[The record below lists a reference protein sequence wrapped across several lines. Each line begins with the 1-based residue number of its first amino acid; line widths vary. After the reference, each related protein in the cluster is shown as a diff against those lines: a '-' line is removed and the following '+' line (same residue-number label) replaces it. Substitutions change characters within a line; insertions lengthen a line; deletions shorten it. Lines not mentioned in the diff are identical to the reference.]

1 MRRPCP
7 VCRRDSVLLDV
18 VDFNKTCEEARGKFL
33 PPAGVPV
40 SYLRCGNCGFT
51 FAPEL
56 CAWTL
61 EEFEA
66 RIYNADYA
74 LVDPDYLDVRPRANA
89 ASLVPML
96 GERGRT
102 IRHLDFGGGNGKLSG
117 LLREANWQ
125 STSYDPFVDRD
136 VAPETL
142 GRFDLITAFE
152 VFEHVPDVQRLM
164 TTLTSL
170 LAPDG
175 VVLFSTMASDGHL
188 HPGQRIGWWY
198 AAPRNGH
205 ISLYT
210 RKSLDILAQKHG
222 LKFGS
227 FNEGFHAY
235 FREIPDWA
243 APIFRR

>member
-1 MRRPCP
+1 MP
-7 VCRRDSVLLDV
+7 VAY
-18 VDFNKTCEEARGKFL
+18 F
-33 PPAGVPV
+33 
-40 SYLRCGNCGFT
+40 RCGDCGFT

-74 LVDPDYLDVRPRANA
+74 LVDPDYLDLRPRANA

-96 GERGRT
+96 GERGRA
-102 IRHLDFGGGNGKLSG
+102 IRHLDFGGGNGLLSR
-117 LLREANWQ
+117 LLREAGWQ

-136 VAPETL
+136 VSLATL

-152 VFEHVPDVQRLM
+152 VFEHVPDVQQLM
-164 TTLTSL
+164 ASVASL

-188 HPGQRIGWWY
+188 HAGQRIDWWY

-205 ISLYT
+205 ISLYS
-210 RKSLDILAQKHG
+210 RKSLDILAEQQG

-235 FREIPDWA
+235 FRTIPAWA
-243 APIFRR
+243 APIFAPKG

>member
-1 MRRPCP
+1 MRQACP
-7 VCRRDSVLLDV
+7 VCQRDCALLDV

-33 PPAGVPV
+33 PPAGVAI
-40 SYLRCGNCGFT
+40 SYFRCRVCGFT

-96 GERGRT
+96 GERART
-102 IRHLDFGGGNGKLSG
+102 IRHLDFGGGNGLLSR
-117 LLREANWQ
+117 LLREAGWP

-136 VAPETL
+136 VSLAAL

-164 TTLTSL
+164 SSLTTL

-188 HPGQRIGWWY
+188 HPGQRIEWWY

-205 ISLYT
+205 ISLYS
-210 RKSLDILAQKHG
+210 RKSLDILAEKHG
-222 LKFGS
+222 LEFGS

-235 FREIPDWA
+235 FRTIPDWA
-243 APIFRR
+243 APIFRP